1 MTTTAMP
8 LQDNRVDIK
17 LAISGLWTAM
27 LLVFAYVDI
36 FAFWRA
42 DVVRGALDGVV
53 PGAGLT
59 VDQAFLAQ
67 ATAYVLVP
75 ILLIVVTLLAPARIS
90 KWVNLIGSLV
100 YAATVVASALGET
113 WTYYLIGSAAEVILL
128 LTIAF
133 FSWTW
138 PRARGAGT

>member
-90 KWVNLIGSLV
+90 KWVNLIGS
-100 YAATVVASALGET
+100 
-113 WTYYLIGSAAEVILL
+113 AAEVILL